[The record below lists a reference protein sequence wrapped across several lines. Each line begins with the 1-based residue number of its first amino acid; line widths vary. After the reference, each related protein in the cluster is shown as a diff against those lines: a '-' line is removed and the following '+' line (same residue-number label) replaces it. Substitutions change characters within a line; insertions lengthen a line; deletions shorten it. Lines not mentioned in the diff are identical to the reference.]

1 MKYFLRLVILAA
13 FVPML
18 VSGALAQSYPN
29 KPISMIVPFP
39 PGSIADVIG
48 RLIGQKLGGG
58 LGQQV
63 IIENRPGAGS
73 TIAADMVAKAA
84 PDGYTIYLT
93 DITTHAI
100 NASLYR
106 KLAYDS
112 IKDFAPVTLVT
123 STPLMLVVNPSLPA
137 TSVKELIALAK
148 SKPGQLNIGSGGN
161 GTITHLAGEL
171 FKTLA
176 GVDILHVP
184 YTGAPPAITAALGGE
199 VSVLFTT
206 TPAVLAHVK
215 AGKLR
220 ALAVT
225 SPKRSPIAP
234 DVPTI
239 AEAGVAGYEI
249 VLWNGILV
257 PARTPK
263 DIITKLNSE
272 LVKVLKMPDVKEQFA
287 AQGGEPS
294 PSSPDQLASYM
305 KVETEKMA
313 KLVKASGARVE

>member
-73 TIAADMVAKAA
+73 TIAADMVAKAT

-206 TPAVLAHVK
+206 TPAVLPHVK